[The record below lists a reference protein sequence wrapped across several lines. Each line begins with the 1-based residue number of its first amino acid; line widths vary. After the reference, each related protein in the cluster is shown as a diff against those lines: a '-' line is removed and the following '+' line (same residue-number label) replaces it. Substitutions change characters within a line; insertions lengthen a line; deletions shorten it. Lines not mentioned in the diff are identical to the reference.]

1 MWIVEAILY
10 RTYMIYI
17 FFYLD
22 GMDTEEGAK
31 QKNIAMARKKFNMDP
46 KKVKSH
52 K

>member
-1 MWIVEAILY
+1 MWIVEAKLS
-10 RTYMIYI
+10 RTYI
-17 FFYLD
+17 FYLD